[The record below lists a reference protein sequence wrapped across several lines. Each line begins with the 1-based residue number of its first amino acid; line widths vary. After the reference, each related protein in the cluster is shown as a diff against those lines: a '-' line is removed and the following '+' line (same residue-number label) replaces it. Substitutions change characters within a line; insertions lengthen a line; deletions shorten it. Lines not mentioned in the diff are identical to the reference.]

1 MVGAT
6 PRRQRMSDVSS
17 VLTRF
22 FDFAAGQ
29 SFWTPLAT
37 LSELGGPVVL
47 ILLAL
52 SVVAFT
58 IAFVKL
64 WQFALAGLE
73 RSRLTE
79 AALSQWRDG
88 QWTSAMQMLY
98 GRRRPM
104 PRVVW
109 AAMCSLARDDLD
121 VSLAREE
128 VTRVAAAELEQLRG
142 FLRPLEVIATL
153 SPLLGLLGTVL
164 GMIEAFQQLESA
176 GRQVDPAVLSGG
188 IWQALLTTAVGLA
201 VAIPVL
207 IMHHWLERR
216 VERFGLLLEDAVT
229 RVFTQR
235 AVSPADVDADTDAP
249 TVEDGH

>member
-1 MVGAT
+1 
-6 PRRQRMSDVSS
+6 MSDVSS
-17 VLTRF
+17 VLTAF
-22 FDFAAGQ
+22 SDLAAWQ
-29 SFWTPLAT
+29 ALWTPLAT
-37 LSELGGPVVL
+37 LGELGGPVVL

-52 SVVAFT
+52 SVIAFT

-73 RSRLTE
+73 PSRVTE
-79 AALSQWRDG
+79 AALAQWRDG
-88 QWTSAMQMLY
+88 QWTSAMQSLY

-121 VSLAREE
+121 ESLVREE
-128 VTRVAAAELEQLRG
+128 VTRVAAAELEQLSG

-164 GMIEAFQQLESA
+164 GMIEAFQQLEAA
-176 GRQVDPAVLSGG
+176 GRQVDPAMLSGG

-207 IMHHWLERR
+207 VMHHWLERR

-235 AVSPADVDADTDAP
+235 AAAPVDVDADAL
-249 TVEDGH
+249 TVESEH